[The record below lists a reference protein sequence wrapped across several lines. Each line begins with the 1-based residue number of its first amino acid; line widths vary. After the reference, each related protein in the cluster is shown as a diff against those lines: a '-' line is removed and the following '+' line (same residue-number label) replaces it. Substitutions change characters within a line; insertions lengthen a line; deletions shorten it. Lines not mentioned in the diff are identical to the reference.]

1 MLISNGISFSG
12 GVTITA
18 PIPIT
23 YLTDPY
29 YYNTV
34 LHLNGETPT
43 PIWISDAST
52 VTNAITTSGNVVPS
66 RFSPILPQGYY
77 SNQFDGSTG
86 YLTAP
91 ANAAFSFGTGDFTV
105 ELWAYIGAVSNT
117 NGKMMI
123 DSRPA
128 NTNGSYWNF
137 GLNATGVAGFTSM
150 TTGGTTIN
158 ATSAYPNQ
166 WVHYAAT
173 RQGTSLRL
181 FVNGVLVASATD
193 SSNIS
198 SSGLFIGTNAFY
210 SSATDTYW
218 SGYMSNIRII
228 KGTALYTSNFTPST
242 VPLTAATS
250 QTSLL
255 TCLGPSFT
263 DYANNFPI
271 TVAGTVKVQTFQPFG
286 ALPSTVSNPTNGYYS
301 NYFNGSSYF
310 GVASLPIFAFGT
322 NNFTVEVWVN
332 LTSFT
337 NVRFIEGITGTGGL
351 ELSFNS
357 TGNVTWGKY
366 GVGNILTSTTPITLN
381 TWYHVAVVR
390 SASITA
396 IYINGVASGFIGDT
410 YSYPQTAIRVGAD
423 AGPTYYFNGQMSN
436 LRIVN
441 GTALYTNN
449 FTVPSQPL
457 TVVNSTQTSLLTS
470 LNQQLSDA
478 SGYANTLTNS
488 GVVVTSISPFTVP
501 TTSTAIT
508 ALGSGQ
514 FDGSS
519 GYLTIPASTSTIVG
533 TKDFTIEFWVYP
545 TIAPS
550 TSWNAY
556 FSMGASGGGQEI
568 RISQNMNGGG
578 FGFLIPNN
586 ASSADSYAGYGTLV
600 LNQWHHLAVVRY
612 GSVVTI
618 YRNGTA
624 AGSLT
629 GVTFNYTNTGSIL
642 VGADKYPVDGYTGGY
657 VSNVRIVSGAAVYT
671 SNFAPSNQPL
681 TVATNTTGTTVLLTL
696 QNRQSNNNNTF
707 YDDSPNNF
715 AITRAGTPTQGSF
728 TPFSQNGWSN
738 YFDGSTGYLTV
749 PTGVLVFGTNNFT
762 VECWVYTSSY
772 GGSSGEIAVDNWVTA
787 YGSYTTGQWQLWI
800 SSTGVLSFSY
810 TTGSSAYTPI
820 GTGTVPL
827 YQWTHIA
834 AVRNGNTLTT
844 YINGAASGSG
854 NLTVSS
860 IGIAGSSSIGRQ
872 TVSNSYF
879 WNGHISNLRVVNG
892 TALYTSTFTPP
903 TLALTTA
910 TGTTG
915 TVSLL
920 TAQSNRFLDNS
931 TYSNTLT
938 VSGSVQVI
946 PYSPFANQSLVS
958 NSYSTTLVGG
968 SVYFNGSTDYITV
981 AGTSAFAF
989 GSVNDFTIEFWA
1001 YPSPGTSGVVY
1012 DQRSG
1017 SGDVAPLIYLYTN
1030 GWTFGY
1036 AGVAAISAVGGYV
1049 TGQWIHVALV
1059 RKSNITKL
1067 YINGTQAGSN
1077 FTDTNNYIC
1086 PANHPLIG
1094 QYGNLGGSY
1103 FAGYISNMRVIN
1115 GYAVYTSNFTP
1126 PTAPLQ
1132 PIAPITVVSTSTS
1145 TIASTSLLLLG
1156 TNSGIVDQTGRND
1169 LISVGTATIS
1179 ASTFKYGAG
1188 SIYIPGTG
1196 NYLQTTG
1203 TRYWIPTGLLTFTIE
1218 AWIYMTQLPTGSYP
1232 GMVGD
1237 MAIGGT
1243 DYLSFGPISTGALQ
1257 LYWFPGGSVAV
1268 TGNTIMSTSTWNHI
1282 AVSVNAGAIG
1292 LFVNG
1297 VNQTLTGT
1305 TTLSARSGTVNYL
1318 TVGQSGSLQYYGYI
1332 DDLRI
1337 TQGVA
1342 RYSTGTNFTLPS
1354 VQPVQ

>member
-43 PIWISDAST
+43 PIWIADAST

-86 YLTAP
+86 YLTFAP
-91 ANAAFSFGTGDFTV
+91 GNLTKFGTNNFTFEAWV
-105 ELWAYIGAVSNT
+105 YFTSAQNLQYLFDARDATNTTAWAFVWGGGTVSN
-117 NGKMMI
+117 GQLEWY
-123 DSRPA
+123 
-128 NTNGSYWNF
+128 NGSSS
-137 GLNATGVAGFTSM
+137 LVVDAS
-150 TTGGTTIN
+150 TTD
-158 ATSAYPNQ
+158 
-166 WVHYAAT
+166 
-173 RQGTSLRL
+173 
-181 FVNGVLVASATD
+181 F
-193 SSNIS
+193 
-198 SSGLFIGTNAFY
+198 GTNVWNHVAY
-210 SSATDTYW
+210 VRNGSVGTIYKNGIAVSSATDTTNYTV
-218 SGYMSNIRII
+218 SGVTNYIGSRYNSSAGTLFTGYISNLRIVN
-228 KGTALYTSNFTPST
+228 GTALYTSNFTPST

-390 SASITA
+390 TNSITA

-457 TVVNSTQTSLLTS
+457 TVVNSTQTSLLTG

-501 TTSTAIT
+501 TTTTNVISY
-508 ALGSGQ
+508 GSGL

-519 GYLTIPASTSTIVG
+519 GYLSGNGALTNGAVAV
-533 TKDFTIEFWVYP
+533 TIECWFYLTGSYSGWAALFSNMSVSAGSGFQVG
-545 TIAPS
+545 INVSGVPS
-550 TSWNAY
+550 
-556 FSMGASGGGQEI
+556 FSRG
-568 RISQNMNGGG
+568 NGG
-578 FGFLIPNN
+578 
-586 ASSADSYAGYGTLV
+586 
-600 LNQWHHLAVVRY
+600 
-612 GSVVTI
+612 
-618 YRNGTA
+618 NGTVV
-624 AGSLT
+624 AGSTAVSLYTWYHVAFVRTSSGAMTVYLNGVSVATGSDSGLT
-629 GVTFNYTNTGSIL
+629 GTTKWVIGNGYYDTPGNYW
-642 VGADKYPVDGYTGGY
+642 PGYI
-657 VSNVRIVSGAAVYT
+657 SNLRIVSGAALYT

-696 QNRQSNNNNTF
+696 QNRQSNNNNIF

-738 YFDGSTGYLTV
+738 YFDGSTGKLTFSSLSSMSLS
-749 PTGVLVFGTNNFT
+749 GQFT
-762 VECWVYTSSY
+762 IECWVYWTGSTTYYQNFIGSNDTFTSNASYFRVWGTSSPSNANKIGIGNPTHDGASAVY
-772 GGSSGEIAVDNWVTA
+772 STNNLVPNTWNHVAATRDSSNIIRVFINGNLEK
-787 YGSYTTGQWQLWI
+787 
-800 SSTGVLSFSY
+800 
-810 TTGSSAYTPI
+810 TGSTDSSLYNFGQGGTCI
-820 GTGTVPL
+820 GDSPWDGS
-827 YQWTHIA
+827 
-834 AVRNGNTLTT
+834 NGW
-844 YINGAASGSG
+844 YSG
-854 NLTVSS
+854 
-860 IGIAGSSSIGRQ
+860 
-872 TVSNSYF
+872 Y
-879 WNGHISNLRVVNG
+879 ISNLRVING
-892 TALYTSTFTPP
+892 AAIYTASFTSP

-938 VSGSVQVI
+938 VTGSVQVI

-968 SVYFNGSTDYITV
+968 SMYFNGSTDYLSYSGIV
-981 AGTSAFAF
+981 IGANA
-989 GSVNDFTIEFWA
+989 FTIEFWFYA
-1001 YPSPGTSGVVY
+1001 NNFTNTVAPFGTGNNNGLSVRISPTTTQFTIDSFGTSNTSFTVPAMSTNTWYHVAVVRNSSNATTIFLNGV
-1012 DQRSG
+1012 RSTTGAVTVTTNFSGISNWIGYFG
-1017 SGDVAPLIYLYTN
+1017 SGY
-1030 GWTFGY
+1030 
-1036 AGVAAISAVGGYV
+1036 
-1049 TGQWIHVALV
+1049 
-1059 RKSNITKL
+1059 
-1067 YINGTQAGSN
+1067 
-1077 FTDTNNYIC
+1077 
-1086 PANHPLIG
+1086 
-1094 QYGNLGGSY
+1094 Y
-1103 FAGYISNMRVIN
+1103 FPGYISNMRVIT
-1115 GYAVYTSNFTP
+1115 GTSIYD
-1126 PTAPLQ
+1126 PTQ
-1132 PIAPITVVSTSTS
+1132 STITVPTTIPNAVAYVTSSTT
-1145 TIASTSLLLLG
+1145 ASTSLLLLG

-1179 ASTFKYGAG
+1179 ASTFKNGVGSLSFGGNNYTSSPYSPAWILAG
-1188 SIYIPGTG
+1188 
-1196 NYLQTTG
+1196 N
-1203 TRYWIPTGLLTFTIE
+1203 FTIE
-1218 AWIYMTQLPTGSYP
+1218 CWLYWSAHGSY
-1232 GMVGD
+1232 GGIVGS
-1237 MAIGGT
+1237 ANNN
-1243 DYLSFGPISTGALQ
+1243 TGAAISAGWYLDFNSTNNTIQ
-1257 LYWFPGGSVAV
+1257 FEGQGSVAV
-1268 TGNTIMSTSTWNHI
+1268 VSTNPIPQNQWVHI
-1282 AVSVNAGAIG
+1282 AVVRSGSTITHF
-1292 LFVNG
+1292 LNG
-1297 VNQTLTGT
+1297 VPNG
-1305 TTLSARSGTVNYL
+1305 SGTSSQVFNSASYPLYVGVDRGVASYL
-1318 TVGQSGSLQYYGYI
+1318 TGYI

-1337 TQGVA
+1337 TNGTA
-1342 RYSTGTNFTLPS
+1342 RYSTSTSFTPPLS
-1354 VQPVQ
+1354 QPVQ